1 MRKSAAASKLV
12 CTALCLVVCSAS
24 FGHAAATNPAAPF
37 VIAGPSAVVL
47 GQSASF
53 TATSTGSTLQWSVN
67 GIPGGN
73 AIVGSIQS
81 TGVYLAPATM
91 PAGGTVTISCTNAN
105 GQAASQVVALTK
117 PSQGPAKPLVITGPS
132 AVVLGQSASF
142 TATSTGSTLQWSVN
156 GIPGGNAIVG
166 SIQSTGLY
174 LAPATM
180 PAGGTVTISCT
191 NANGQAASQVVALT
205 KPSQGP
211 AKPLVITGPSAVVL
225 GQSASFTAT
234 STGSTLQWSVNG
246 IPGGNAIVGSI
257 QSTGLYLAPATM
269 PAGGTVT
276 ISCTNANGQAAS
288 HVVALTKP
296 SQGPA
301 KPLVITGPSAVVLGQ
316 SASFTATSTGSTLQW
331 RVNGVAGGSASVG
344 YIQNSGMYQAPPN
357 MPAAGTITI
366 SCADAIGLSSSLS
379 ITLKNASPSLST
391 AQVAQETSVSFTLTV
406 TGSGFSTAS
415 VLFFNGK
422 AIPILSASTSTI
434 TARVMASVLQSFP
447 ATVQIDNPSPGGG
460 TSNIVQLAGGP
471 TNPMATITAA
481 SRLLDQATFGPSL
494 SDIQHVQSIGLQAY
508 LNEQFSQAP
517 SLIPS
522 MPIYPN
528 LADCRPF
535 FQCFLNGWWFKYAM
549 WGHDQLR
556 QKVAFALSEQWV
568 VSYIT
573 VPLPYFP
580 PLLNVF
586 ANDAFGNWRTLMQD
600 VTLSPAMGIFLDMVN
615 SEKPTPTTQADQNYA
630 RELMQLFNLGP
641 DRLNED
647 GSLQFDASGNVIPV
661 YTPENIDAF
670 ARAFTGWTY
679 GSVARTSPCTS
690 TTRLRG
696 IGGNLLAGANCPMTP
711 VEAMHDTEEKVLL
724 DGAVLPPGQSAEED
738 LNQALDNI
746 FNDTNLPPFV
756 AKQLIQHLVTSTPS
770 PAYVNRIA
778 DIFVD
783 NGTGIRGDMKAVINA
798 ILLDPEARADDV
810 PGQISTNG
818 GKLREPLLWMMSVV
832 KSLNGQDASPN
843 TLSSVGPILSF
854 AASVG
859 ESVHDSAD
867 VFGYF
872 SPNYLIPDSSVNA
885 PEFELESS
893 SSFPVEQS
901 FLGELLGCYLN
912 ESVSIDCSATGKLGQ
927 LASLDPALLVE
938 YLNIVMLHGSMSD
951 QMKSTV
957 VGTIQGDSPDAMVR
971 IAVYLISTSPQYRVM

>member
-205 KPSQGP
+205 KP
-211 AKPLVITGPSAVVL
+211 LVITGPTSLVL
-225 GQSASFTAT
+225 GQTASFTVT
-234 STGSTLQWSVNG
+234 
-246 IPGGNAIVGSI
+246 
-257 QSTGLYLAPATM
+257 PAE
-269 PAGGTVT
+269 
-276 ISCTNANGQAAS
+276 
-288 HVVALTKP
+288 P
-296 SQGPA
+296 S
-301 KPLVITGPSAVVLGQ
+301 S
-316 SASFTATSTGSTLQW
+316 QW

-696 IGGNLLAGANCPMTP
+696 IGGNFLAGANCPMTP

-746 FNDTNLPPFV
+746 FNHPNLPPFV
-756 AKQLIQHLVTSTPS
+756 AKQLIQHLVTSNPS
-770 PAYVNRIA
+770 PAYIQRISA
-778 DIFVD
+778 VFEN
-783 NGTGIRGDMKAVINA
+783 NGAGVRGDMKAVINA

-843 TLSSVGPILSF
+843 ILSSVGPILSF

>member
-288 HVVALTKP
+288 QVVALTKP

-331 RVNGVAGGSASVG
+331 SVNGIPGGNAIVGSIQSTGLYLAPVTMPAGGTV
-344 YIQNSGMYQAPPN
+344 
-357 MPAAGTITI
+357 TI
-366 SCADAIGLSSSLS
+366 SC
-379 ITLKNASPSLST
+379 
-391 AQVAQETSVSFTLTV
+391 
-406 TGSGFSTAS
+406 
-415 VLFFNGK
+415 
-422 AIPILSASTSTI
+422 
-434 TARVMASVLQSFP
+434 
-447 ATVQIDNPSPGGG
+447 
-460 TSNIVQLAGGP
+460 
-471 TNPMATITAA
+471 TN
-481 SRLLDQATFGPSL
+481 
-494 SDIQHVQSIGLQAY
+494 
-508 LNEQFSQAP
+508 
-517 SLIPS
+517 
-522 MPIYPN
+522 
-528 LADCRPF
+528 
-535 FQCFLNGWWFKYAM
+535 
-549 WGHDQLR
+549 
-556 QKVAFALSEQWV
+556 
-568 VSYIT
+568 
-573 VPLPYFP
+573 
-580 PLLNVF
+580 NV
-586 ANDAFGNWRTLMQD
+586 
-600 VTLSPAMGIFLDMVN
+600 
-615 SEKPTPTTQADQNYA
+615 
-630 RELMQLFNLGP
+630 
-641 DRLNED
+641 
-647 GSLQFDASGNVIPV
+647 
-661 YTPENIDAF
+661 
-670 ARAFTGWTY
+670 
-679 GSVARTSPCTS
+679 
-690 TTRLRG
+690 
-696 IGGNLLAGANCPMTP
+696 
-711 VEAMHDTEEKVLL
+711 
-724 DGAVLPPGQSAEED
+724 GQSAPKVVE
-738 LNQALDNI
+738 
-746 FNDTNLPPFV
+746 
-756 AKQLIQHLVTSTPS
+756 LVKPLVITGPSAVVLGQSASFTATST
-770 PAYVNRIA
+770 
-778 DIFVD
+778 
-783 NGTGIRGDMKAVINA
+783 G
-798 ILLDPEARADDV
+798 
-810 PGQISTNG
+810 ST
-818 GKLREPLLWMMSVV
+818 LQW
-832 KSLNGQDASPN
+832 
-843 TLSSVGPILSF
+843 
-854 AASVG
+854 
-859 ESVHDSAD
+859 
-867 VFGYF
+867 
-872 SPNYLIPDSSVNA
+872 SVNGI
-885 PEFELESS
+885 P
-893 SSFPVEQS
+893 
-901 FLGELLGCYLN
+901 GG
-912 ESVSIDCSATGKLGQ
+912 
-927 LASLDPALLVE
+927 
-938 YLNIVMLHGSMSD
+938 
-951 QMKSTV
+951 
-957 VGTIQGDSPDAMVR
+957 
-971 IAVYLISTSPQYRVM
+971 